1 MTRKQ
6 SFPAD
11 RRAVSVTITHVLTI
25 GITTILISGLLIG
38 TGTLLDSQKDRAT
51 YDEKSTIGDRLAS
64 EITSVEQS
72 ALRADEDEDVDV
84 VVRTEHPRQL
94 SGGQYFVSL
103 SDDCDVWERDY
114 CLELES
120 GQTDTVEV
128 PLYLEDD
135 PDEDDLDEPVQG
147 GEIWIHSDGDSITLS
162 QERPDT

>member
-1 MTRKQ
+1 MSRKK
-6 SFPAD
+6 SLPAD

-64 EITSVEQS
+64 EITAVEQS
-72 ALRADEDEDVDV
+72 ALRSDDDDVDV

-94 SGGQYFVSL
+94 SGGQYFVTL
-103 SDDCDVWERDY
+103 SDACDVWERDY
-114 CLELES
+114 CLELDS

-128 PLYLEDD
+128 PLHLEED
-135 PDEDDLDEPVQG
+135 PDEDDLNEPVQG
-147 GEIWIHSDGDSITLS
+147 GEIWIQSDGDGITLS

>member
-1 MTRKQ
+1 MSPKK

-64 EITSVEQS
+64 EITAVEQS
-72 ALRADEDEDVDV
+72 ALRADDEDDIDV

-94 SGGQYFVSL
+94 SGGQYFVTL
-103 SDDCDVWERDY
+103 SDSCDVWDRDH
-114 CLELES
+114 CLVLES
-120 GQTDTVEV
+120 GQTEDVEV
-128 PLYLEDD
+128 PLHLDGDVET
-135 PDEDDLDEPVQG
+135 DESVQG
-147 GEIWIHSDGDSITLS
+147 GEIWIHHDGDNLELRSD
-162 QERPDT
+162 RP